1 MDFRKT
7 YQKIYYQYLKR
18 HYFGITAKS
27 RVLPDFLLIGA
38 VRSGT
43 TSLYYDICQH
53 PSVHEAAYDEIGFF
67 DDNFHLGEEWYRS
80 LFPSKKKMFE
90 IKQETGRSITG
101 EDTPFYI
108 WNDIVIDRIFN
119 MLPNVKLISILR
131 NPVDRAYSNYQLGL
145 REGTERRTFRDAIED
160 DMKFLDKKKQEG
172 YALTNDDY
180 KKSYLAKGIYVEQLE
195 KWFKV
200 FRKEQFCIISTED
213 FSRKPDMTLKKIF
226 NFLEITDYSIKKFE
240 EKKKSKY
247 NEMDD
252 SLRIEVEEFFSEYN
266 SRLYNLIDQEFDWMK
281 N

>member
-1 MDFRKT
+1 MKNKM
-7 YQKIYYQYLKR
+7 QKIK
-18 HYFGITAKS
+18 H
-27 RVLPDFLLIGA
+27 D
-38 VRSGT
+38 
-43 TSLYYDICQH
+43 
-53 PSVHEAAYDEIGFF
+53 
-67 DDNFHLGEEWYRS
+67 
-80 LFPSKKKMFE
+80 
-90 IKQETGRSITG
+90 TGNAITG

-108 WNDIVIDRIFN
+108 WNEIACKRIKEN
-119 MLPNVKLISILR
+119 LPNIKLIAILR

-252 SLRIEVEEFFSEYN
+252 SLRTEIEEFFSEYN